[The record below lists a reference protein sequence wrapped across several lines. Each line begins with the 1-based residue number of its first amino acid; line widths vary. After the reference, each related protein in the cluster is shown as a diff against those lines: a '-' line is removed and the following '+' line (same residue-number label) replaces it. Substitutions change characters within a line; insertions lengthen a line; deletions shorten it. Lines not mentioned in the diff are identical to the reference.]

1 MAECGLLNLA
11 VCLPEKFFQYIA
23 NVINAPVKPLLGLIK
38 TLLSEPTNLQLF
50 VGVWAIILY
59 IISMFYGF
67 LIIYSGFNLIIS
79 GYDSR
84 KRERA
89 KDWLR
94 NIIIMIILIQCSFF
108 IYSLALEL
116 SSIMTKGILSLIDN
130 SFFLITFDNAINIS
144 LEFVFIALY
153 LLVLLITSILLISRY
168 VMVALGVVLFPI
180 GLFFYFT
187 YPLRSYGS
195 FIINLLAT
203 LIFLT
208 FFDSIILIGF
218 SKLVSL
224 GIFSNFK
231 ILVVITGFLI
241 IDILMILLM
250 FFSVVKSALS
260 IYHKFS

>member
-94 NIIIMIILIQCSFF
+94 NIIIMIILIQCS
-108 IYSLALEL
+108 
-116 SSIMTKGILSLIDN
+116 
-130 SFFLITFDNAINIS
+130 
-144 LEFVFIALY
+144 
-153 LLVLLITSILLISRY
+153 
-168 VMVALGVVLFPI
+168 
-180 GLFFYFT
+180 
-187 YPLRSYGS
+187 
-195 FIINLLAT
+195 
-203 LIFLT
+203 
-208 FFDSIILIGF
+208 
-218 SKLVSL
+218 
-224 GIFSNFK
+224 
-231 ILVVITGFLI
+231 
-241 IDILMILLM
+241 
-250 FFSVVKSALS
+250 
-260 IYHKFS
+260 